1 MYCNY
6 QEKLM
11 DLRLEVKNYIIKQ
24 CLYCILSIGL
34 TKSFV
39 FLPNKISRSS
49 NYHGATLS
57 GLR

>member
-11 DLRLEVKNYIIKQ
+11 DLRLEVKKNYKSIEHIKV
-24 CLYCILSIGL
+24 
-34 TKSFV
+34 FV
-39 FLPNKISRSS
+39 FLSNKISRSS